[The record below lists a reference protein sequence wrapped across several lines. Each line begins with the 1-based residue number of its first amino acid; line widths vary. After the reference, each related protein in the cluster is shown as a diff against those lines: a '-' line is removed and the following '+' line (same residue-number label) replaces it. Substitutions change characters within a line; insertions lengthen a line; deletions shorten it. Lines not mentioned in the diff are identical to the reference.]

1 MSPGQESTGGRHL
14 APSSQKRHCTTIHL
28 TTHSLDNLYKILKN
42 INNLKEIFSDRYFPI
57 PNVWPKTVW
66 SPSYRI
72 CLDTESL
79 YCTHIP
85 IRLTGTLLWPPLW
98 EVEWRLDG
106 RVSSHAHSILEV
118 SFPHLG
124 GFLDLFFTG
133 TDLGNL
139 PILHR
144 VTRKTRQKEHAGHG
158 NIDFS
163 PKSPS
168 MCTKISQHWKYIMSA
183 RKVCYQPDIQ
193 CPA

>member
-1 MSPGQESTGGRHL
+1 MSPGQESTGCRHL

-42 INNLKEIFSDRYFPI
+42 INNLKEIFFWQI
-57 PNVWPKTVW
+57 L
-66 SPSYRI
+66 SYSK
-72 CLDTESL
+72 CLAQNSL
-79 YCTHIP
+79 ITFLQNLFGYWISLLHTHP
-85 IRLTGTLLWPPLW
+85 YQVEGNTALTTSLG
-98 EVEWRLDG
+98 DG
-106 RVSSHAHSILEV
+106 MKIGWKSFFSRSFILEI

-124 GFLDLFFTG
+124 VFLDLFFTG

-163 PKSPS
+163 PKSSS
-168 MCTKISQHWKYIMSA
+168 MCTKISQHWKDIMSA